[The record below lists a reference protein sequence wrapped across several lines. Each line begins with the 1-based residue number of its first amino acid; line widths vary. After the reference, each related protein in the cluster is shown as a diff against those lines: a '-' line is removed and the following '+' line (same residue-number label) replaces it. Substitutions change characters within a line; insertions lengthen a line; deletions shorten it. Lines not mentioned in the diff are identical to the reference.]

1 MKHLLMTSLLSL
13 IALAGISQSK
23 IAGMVMDKNGSPIAN
38 AKITLEGTQFVTS
51 SDFNGK
57 FTFVKVPND
66 NYTIVISSIYY
77 QTQKSSLEITGDT
90 DNLSYTLE
98 DKLLDALSV
107 KGVSLKA
114 IDAPVAHT
122 NVDMV
127 ELRKRNLGQDIPVLL
142 QYTPSLVMTTD
153 AGAGVGYTGLRIR
166 GSDASRIN
174 VTFNGIPVN
183 DMESQGVFWVNT
195 PDLASSTDDIEI
207 QRGVG
212 TSTNGAGAF
221 GATINITTQTY
232 RDSAYGELNNSFG
245 SYNTR
250 KHTALFGTG
259 LINNHWSF
267 DGRLSG
273 IFSDGYVDRA
283 SSDLRSYYLSG
294 GYYGDKTSVQ
304 AITFAGKERTYQS
317 WWGVPEAV
325 LTGDREDLDNHYWNN
340 AGSYDTYEDSVNL
353 YDAGRTYNYYTYENE
368 VDNYNQD
375 HYQLHVSHALSDNF
389 KFKVSG
395 FYTYGR
401 GYFEQFRRDDDIADY
416 GYEPVE
422 FTDPGDTIFIENP
435 FSPGDTL
442 FYDVNGDTTFTID
455 QTDLVRRRW
464 LDNQFYGSVFNFN
477 YSKSRVDLTLG
488 GAWSKYEGDHFG
500 EVIWA
505 QYAPDGMIY
514 DRYYDNTAI
523 KTDMNVYL
531 KAGIWITEALKVYGD
546 VQLRNVSYSANGIDS
561 DQRNIN
567 VDTSFAFFNPKLG
580 LSYRINSNHKFAGSF
595 AVANRE
601 PVRNDFIDAQPGEVP
616 GHESLYDGELSYTYT
631 SKNLMVGANLYYMMY
646 KNQLVLT
653 GALNDVGSPIR
664 TNVDDSYRRG
674 VELYFAAQPFKKF
687 KWQGNLTYSQN
698 KIASYTDVVY
708 DYTTGFDVIE
718 TEFTNTDIS
727 FSPSIIAANQ
737 FSYEVIDGLEIGLNT
752 KYVGDQ
758 YLDNTSSEDRKID
771 AYLVND
777 VLISY
782 NTKLGGI
789 KELGVNLLI
798 NNVLNEMYS
807 SNGYTYGYIFG
818 DRIQENFYYPQAGIN
833 FLAGLSLKF

>member
-1 MKHLLMTSLLSL
+1 MTGLMCLYALS
-13 IALAGISQSK
+13 
-23 IAGMVMDKNGSPIAN
+23 GMTQANIYGLVVDQGGSPVVN
-38 AKITLEGTQFVTS
+38 ARIQLEGSQLNTTTNF
-51 SDFNGK
+51 FGK
-57 FTFVKVPND
+57 FMLAKVPPGD
-66 NYTIVISSIYY
+66 YTLTISSIYH
-77 QTQKSSLEITGDT
+77 QTKKEIASIST
-90 DNLSYTLE
+90 DDILVNVSLE

-107 KGVSLKA
+107 TGISLKA
-114 IDAPVAHT
+114 VDAPVAHT

-127 ELRKRNLGQDIPVLL
+127 SLRKRNLGQDIPVLL

-166 GSDASRIN
+166 GSDATRIN
-174 VTFNGIPVN
+174 VTFNGVPVN

-195 PDLASSTDDIEI
+195 PDLASSVDKIEI

-221 GATINITTQTY
+221 GASINIITQTY
-232 RDSAYGELNNSFG
+232 QDSAYGELNNSFG
-245 SYNTR
+245 SFNTR
-250 KHTALFGTG
+250 KHTAMFGTG
-259 LINNHWSF
+259 LLNDHWSF

-273 IFSDGYVDRA
+273 IFSDGFVDRA
-283 SSDLRSYYLSG
+283 TSDLRSYYLSG
-294 GYYGDKTSVQ
+294 GYYGDRTSVQ

-325 LTGDREDLDNHYWNN
+325 LTGDRDKLTEHYYNN
-340 AGSYDTYEDSVNL
+340 QGSYDTPEDSTNL
-353 YDAGRTYNYYTYENE
+353 FNSGRTYNYYTYEDE

-375 HYQLHVSHALSDNF
+375 HYQLHVSHALN
-389 KFKVSG
+389 KNLKLKVSG

-401 GYFEQFRRDDDIADY
+401 GYFEQFRRNDDIADY
-416 GYEPVE
+416 GYQPIE
-422 FTDPGDTIFIENP
+422 FVNPGDTTLILNP
-435 FSPGDTL
+435 LNPSDTL
-442 FYDVNGDTTFTID
+442 FFNVAGDTTFTVD

-464 LDNQFYGSVFNFN
+464 LDNQFYGSIFNFN
-477 YSKSRVDLTLG
+477 YSKTRVDLILG

-531 KAGIWITEALKVYGD
+531 KGSVWIMEGLKFYGD
-546 VQLRNVSYSANGIDS
+546 LQLRNISYSATGIDS
-561 DQRNIN
+561 DQRTID
-567 VDTSFAFFNPKLG
+567 VDTSFAFFNPKAG
-580 LSYRINSNHKFAGSF
+580 LSYAFNSRHKIAGSF
-595 AVANRE
+595 SVANRE
-601 PVRNDFIDAQPGEVP
+601 PVRNDFIDAQPGQVP
-616 GHESLYDGELSYTYT
+616 GHESLYDGELSYTFK
-631 SKNLMVGANLYYMMY
+631 SRKVMAGANLYYMMY

-653 GALNDVGSPIR
+653 GALNDVGSAIR

-674 VELYFAAQPFKKF
+674 IELYFAVQPFNKF
-687 KWQGNLTYSQN
+687 KWQGNLTLSQN
-698 KIASYTDVVY
+698 KIESYTDVVY

-718 TEFTNTDIS
+718 TEFTDTDIS
-727 FSPSIIAANQ
+727 FSPAVIAANQ
-737 FSYEVIDGLEIGLNT
+737 FIYEPVEGFEVAFNT
-752 KYVGDQ
+752 KYVSDQ
-758 YLDNTSSEDRKID
+758 YLDNTSSEDRKIE

-777 VLISY
+777 VRLSY
-782 NTKLGGI
+782 KTSLKGF
-789 KELGVNLLI
+789 KELGINVLV
-798 NNVLNEMYS
+798 NNVFNTEYS